1 MPLTSEFD
9 LALRKKKRQ
18 RRIRAT
24 IVASLSIFLVLT
36 VLEKRVF
43 QMGTVEFP
51 VSGNVLVFALININV
66 ILLLLMVFLTMRNLV
81 ELVFER
87 RQQVIGATLRTK
99 LVISFVALSLIP
111 TTLLFFIALQ
121 FVSTSMDYWF
131 NSAVDSSLEAS
142 LALAQEVYH
151 ETAGQVRMEGGVI
164 AQALAPASG
173 GPSPLLVASGEVK
186 AELEARLTTFKL
198 TGLTLFAEEG
208 QQLLRVVIPGQ
219 EPQALPLLPIDLLRR
234 ALGGEQGLTLTQPC
248 AGGELVSSLTPLT
261 RSGQRYV
268 LVASRLLTKG
278 RLQRLE
284 LISKGIQGYRQL
296 LLLKQPI
303 KTSLLVMLLIVT
315 LLIIFSAI
323 WFGFYVSGGLTRPMA
338 KLADGIKRVADGELD
353 FVLDKD
359 SSDEMGSLVDSFN
372 RMTRDLLASR
382 LQVGE
387 AHVALQ
393 QVNLETEERRRYTE
407 IILQNVTAGVIS
419 LDAEGRVLTINKFA
433 EELLK
438 LRGPEIINKNYKSIL
453 RLNHLSILENFFVE
467 LAESG
472 RASIQRS
479 IKVTVNGE
487 TLSLRVNFTKL
498 EEEGHEAS
506 AANVKPR
513 TMGTVIVFDNLT
525 EVEKIQR
532 MAAWREVAR
541 RIAHEVKNPLT
552 PIQLSAQRLRKR
564 YLERL
569 AAEGEVFD
577 QCTATIIKQV
587 DELKH
592 LVSEFSSFARMPAV
606 KKSVNSLGAMVAECL
621 VLFQEAHKE
630 ITWVLIDQGVP
641 PFYFDEEQMKR
652 VLVNLLDNAVAAL
665 DGIGRIE
672 VEIRVQ
678 LDEGQ
683 VVMEV
688 RDNGMGVS
696 DPDKLRLFEPYFS
709 TKKSGTGLGLAIA
722 STVVADHGGY
732 IRVKDNEP
740 RGARFIIELPLLAV
754 G

>member
-1 MPLTSEFD
+1 MPITSDLD

-18 RRIRAT
+18 RRIRAA
-24 IVASLSIFLVLT
+24 IVASFSLFLVLT
-36 VLEKRVF
+36 FLENRVF

-87 RQQVIGATLRTK
+87 RQQIIGATLRTK

-131 NSAVDSSLEAS
+131 NSTVDSSLAAS
-142 LALAQEVYH
+142 LSLAQEVYH
-151 ETAGQVRMEGGVI
+151 DTSAHVQIEGGVI
-164 AQALAPASG
+164 AAALSADNTL
-173 GPSPLLVASGEVK
+173 PSPGPVDGEEVRG
-186 AELEARLTTFKL
+186 ELQSRLTTFKL
-198 TGLTLFAEEG
+198 TALTLFSQQRQRLVELVASGQDPAE
-208 QQLLRVVIPGQ
+208 LPPLPG
-219 EPQALPLLPIDLLRR
+219 ELVSR
-234 ALGGEQGLTLTQPC
+234 ALHGETGITLTQPL
-248 AGGELVSSLTPLT
+248 AGGELVSSLTPMA
-261 RSGQRYV
+261 RGEQSYV

-278 RLQRLE
+278 HLQRLE
-284 LISKGIQGYRQL
+284 LISKGVQGYRQL

-353 FVLDKD
+353 FVLEKD

-372 RMTRDLLASR
+372 RMTRDLLASK
-382 LQVGE
+382 LQVEE
-387 AHVALQ
+387 AHGTLQ
-393 QVNLETEERRRYTE
+393 QVNLETEKRRRYTE

-438 LRGPEIINKNYKSIL
+438 LRALEIINKNYKSIL
-453 RLNHLSILENFFVE
+453 RLNHLSILESFFVE
-467 LAESG
+467 LADSG

-479 IKVTVNGE
+479 IRVTVNDE
-487 TLSLRVNFTKL
+487 TLSLRVNFTRL
-498 EEEGHEAS
+498 EDEEG
-506 AANVKPR
+506 R
-513 TMGTVIVFDNLT
+513 GIGTVIVFDNLT

-569 AAEGEVFD
+569 ASEGEVFD

-592 LVSEFSSFARMPAV
+592 LVGEFSSFARMPAV
-606 KKSVNSLGAMVAECL
+606 KKSLNSLGAMVSECL
-621 VLFQEAHKE
+621 ILFQEAHKE
-630 ITWVLIDQGVP
+630 ITLVLVDQGVP

-665 DGIGRIE
+665 DGHGRIE
-672 VEIRVQ
+672 VEIRVMHE
-678 LDEGQ
+678 EGQ

-688 RDNGMGVS
+688 RDNGVGVS
-696 DPDKLRLFEPYFS
+696 DADKLRLFEPYFS

-722 STVVADHGGY
+722 STVIADHGGY

-740 RGARFIIELPLLAV
+740 QGARFIIELPLLAV
-754 G
+754 A